1 MGCAAIDCK
10 PALECLWVQAVMCAA
25 ALIKTTTL
33 RASSALDTLTG
44 WAHAR
49 LAQMEEL
56 AALVNILLVAPDS
69 LIGLVQT
76 SLRMSHKQALQY
88 IRLRE
93 DFATAKVDGIPLA
106 KLFSHE

>member
-1 MGCAAIDCK
+1 M
-10 PALECLWVQAVMCAA
+10 PLEGQVYPSSGLQCLSGRRMLAA
-25 ALIKTTTL
+25 A
-33 RASSALDTLTG
+33 TG
-44 WAHAR
+44 WGEGHMTTKMIVWA
-49 LAQMEEL
+49 LCAQMEEL

-93 DFATAKVDGIPLA
+93 DFATAKVDGISLA

>member
-1 MGCAAIDCK
+1 MRSCVAWKGQQLVGLKLPRSSHKLCLGGCR
-10 PALECLWVQAVMCAA
+10 V
-25 ALIKTTTL
+25 
-33 RASSALDTLTG
+33 
-44 WAHAR
+44 
-49 LAQMEEL
+49 QMEEL

-69 LIGLVQT
+69 LIGLVQS